1 MKSHLL
7 CSNYHMLR
15 LTTCKHSYFMLFY
28 ELWQLACCRQ
38 QLCVRVCSTVCIT
51 ISEQHFE
58 HLKIVYTFNSLCS
71 LWWWP
76 AGDTDRFCNDLRSV
90 PWTLGGM
97 VLFLSAL
104 SLIIVTTVGHESF
117 NKFTL
122 CCLVIWRTYYS
133 PFMLQM
139 KTLETGSPQAL
150 VAVCQTIQ
158 CQILMLTAMRCSVC
172 SH

>member
-1 MKSHLL
+1 MILCLDPEGHSMKSHLL
-7 CSNYHMLR
+7 YSSYHMLR

-76 AGDTDRFCNDLRSV
+76 AGDTDRF
-90 PWTLGGM
+90 
-97 VLFLSAL
+97 
-104 SLIIVTTVGHESF
+104 VTTSAQCPEHWVEWFCSYQHYPWLLLLQWVTSHLTNSHCVALLYGIHITPLLYS
-117 NKFTL
+117 K
-122 CCLVIWRTYYS
+122 WRHWKQV
-133 PFMLQM
+133 PP
-139 KTLETGSPQAL
+139 K
-150 VAVCQTIQ
+150 CW
-158 CQILMLTAMRCSVC
+158 
-172 SH
+172 

>member
-1 MKSHLL
+1 
-7 CSNYHMLR
+7 
-15 LTTCKHSYFMLFY
+15 MLFY

-38 QLCVRVCSTVCIT
+38 QLCVRVCSIVCVTV
-51 ISEQHFE
+51 SEQHFE
-58 HLKIVYTFNSLCS
+58 HLKIVYTFNSLCP

-76 AGDTDRFCNDLRSV
+76 AGDTDRFCNDLRSL

-122 CCLVIWRTYYS
+122 CCLVLWHTYYP
-133 PFMLQM
+133 PFCTPNEDTGNRLPPSVGSSVPNHPVSDLHAHCHEMLS
-139 KTLETGSPQAL
+139 L
-150 VAVCQTIQ
+150 
-158 CQILMLTAMRCSVC
+158 
-172 SH
+172 